1 MGKETSGGGRAGKA
15 RGPEP
20 QEPPQL
26 AMSRVTHL
34 SLPQGTLSTE
44 ACVLE
49 NSTEGQGGS

>member
-34 SLPQGTLSTE
+34 SLPQGTLSTA

-49 NSTEGQGGS
+49 NSTEGPGGS